1 MVIRLPD
8 DGTGALPLIRQ
19 IILNDSKDSTYKLAL
34 LRTLC
39 RIAEGAAGYAR
50 SVGDDQTSVPL
61 GLVGLYWLRLY
72 IPLLQQG
79 LPQRANN
86 RGLANLGFVKE
97 AYRSLADIAA
107 RELRVGMTFASRG
120 EVLRSA
126 LSDAITTIKDMPVT
140 FITYAD
146 GRAIFGVLRRRVSP
160 TSTKVRLDE
169 AFLSSFGEFLIP
181 TSLWLALQ
189 RYTAW
194 IEPAIEAEWGRLML
208 RYSAGQGKTEAELKS
223 VREVIST
230 AMSWPESTREV
241 KLARAQALSLLSREP
256 LKCVWSGRYL
266 TAESLHIDHCLPFAL
281 WPCDDLW
288 NLLPTHQRENGRK
301 SDRVPSA
308 DLLRRQR
315 DQILGWWD
323 KAYCT
328 GSHTSLH
335 EQFTM
340 EARATL
346 PGIGRSICGN
356 DDIFSGLIL
365 QQMRL
370 RHDQQ
375 APLWDGPR

>member
-1 MVIRLPD
+1 
-8 DGTGALPLIRQ
+8 
-19 IILNDSKDSTYKLAL
+19 
-34 LRTLC
+34 
-39 RIAEGAAGYAR
+39 
-50 SVGDDQTSVPL
+50 
-61 GLVGLYWLRLY
+61 
-72 IPLLQQG
+72 
-79 LPQRANN
+79 
-86 RGLANLGFVKE
+86 
-97 AYRSLADIAA
+97 
-107 RELRVGMTFASRG
+107 
-120 EVLRSA
+120 
-126 LSDAITTIKDMPVT
+126 
-140 FITYAD
+140 
-146 GRAIFGVLRRRVSP
+146 
-160 TSTKVRLDE
+160 
-169 AFLSSFGEFLIP
+169 
-181 TSLWLALQ
+181 
-189 RYTAW
+189 
-194 IEPAIEAEWGRLML
+194 ML
-208 RYSAGQGKTEAELKS
+208 RYSAGQGKTETELKS

-256 LKCVWSGRYL
+256 LTCVWSGRQL

-335 EQFTM
+335 EQFTT